1 MRKFLG
7 FLIVVELLAAGVYF
21 AGPALDDWLQERVN
35 PTVQSGPVVTEPPV
49 TNVVEVLRPGQSE
62 VTGTLTRLVA
72 KDAAGDPVPTPF
84 TIEAN
89 ERGVTRA
96 VIDNALVDRRPS
108 TISWDGG
115 RPLPISGPGGLLD
128 LGPAQL
134 TVDGAGLAWALEGS
148 PRAFGPGTYRASFTV
163 AVGSGGVAS
172 VREGVTFQATADTAL
187 EVTKGG
193 AFIRLPAQPVHIR
206 AAAST
211 TATLEGTLT
220 VRTAEGSRPAKRIAF
235 GPGLYDI
242 TLTPA
247 GAAYTVKAILQ
258 GPVS

>member
-1 MRKFLG
+1 VRTVLG
-7 FLIVVELLAAGVYF
+7 FLIVVELVAAGVFF
-21 AGPALDDWLQERVN
+21 AGPSVDDWLQDRVN
-35 PTVQSGPVVTEPPV
+35 PTMQAGPVQTEPPV
-49 TNVVEVLRPGQSE
+49 TRVIEVLRPGQSE

-72 KDAAGDPVPTPF
+72 KDAAGDPIPTPF
-84 TIEAN
+84 TVEAN

-96 VIDNALVDRRPS
+96 VIDNVLVDRRPS

-115 RPLPISGPGGLLD
+115 RPLPISGPGGMLD
-128 LGPAQL
+128 LGSAQL
-134 TVDGAGLAWALEGS
+134 TADGAGLAWALEGS
-148 PRAFGPGTYRASFTV
+148 PRALGPGTYRANFTV

-172 VREGVTFQATADTAL
+172 VREGVTFTATADTAL

-193 AFIRLPAQPVHIR
+193 AFIRLPAQAIR
-206 AAAST
+206 IRSAAST

-220 VRTAEGSRPAKRIAF
+220 VRTAEGSRPVKRLAF

-242 TLTPA
+242 SLTPA
-247 GAAYTVKAILQ
+247 GTGYTVKAILQ